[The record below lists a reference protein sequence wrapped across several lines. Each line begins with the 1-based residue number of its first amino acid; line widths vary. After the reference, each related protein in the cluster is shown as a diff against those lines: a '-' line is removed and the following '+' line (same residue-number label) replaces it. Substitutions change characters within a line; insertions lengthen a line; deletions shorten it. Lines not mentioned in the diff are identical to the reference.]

1 MFRASLDAAKVGI
14 DAPPTLCDRA
24 KCEFRLRQGAAMVR
38 DSCILHCRC
47 MAIRMIQG
55 ISRCREISERGTSDT
70 L

>member
-14 DAPPTLCDRA
+14 DAPPTLCDASKVRVQGCDRVLRA
-24 KCEFRLRQGAAMVR
+24 ASCTAGA
-38 DSCILHCRC
+38 C

-55 ISRCREISERGTSDT
+55 VSRCREISERGTSDA

>member
-14 DAPPTLCDRA
+14 EAPPTLCDCA
-24 KCEFRLRQGAAMVR
+24 KCEFRVATRCCELHPA
-38 DSCILHCRC
+38 LHCRC

-55 ISRCREISERGTSDT
+55 VSRCREISERGTSDA

>member
-14 DAPPTLCDRA
+14 DAPPTLCDASKVRVQGCDRVLRA
-24 KCEFRLRQGAAMVR
+24 A
-38 DSCILHCRC
+38 SC

-55 ISRCREISERGTSDT
+55 VSRCREISERGTSDA